1 MEESILRFV
10 LKFGGSSLSSIEK
23 IKKVAFFIKTIVSRP
38 HTQLIIVVSAM
49 GKTTDKLLRQA
60 SLVSSC
66 PEPSAFNTLV
76 TTGEI
81 VSASLLTLALQD
93 INVPSVCLTAKD
105 IKIHTK
111 GNLKNAIITHI
122 DKENIENKLAE
133 GKVVVVPGFQGVNEE
148 NKYTL
153 LGRGGSDTTA
163 VGLGIVFDAKVKIY
177 TDVYGY
183 YVCDPKIVPSSNRLK
198 AINIK
203 SALKAA
209 PLGAK
214 ILDFRCLELANKYKK
229 EVEVLESGKT
239 KGTRVVYD
247 ALESYFIDN
256 ISFQN
261 KLLLVKNH
269 YSCNGKIQLK
279 FKKECSTTK
288 LYVEEKRDGYIYQTI
303 VTSVTKD
310 FIKQVY
316 NHKKYK
322 NMHFNEC
329 DMLILTGSGF
339 IFHDEFM
346 EKVQNLIKINKF
358 SVLYM
363 NLSESCLKIVV
374 KKNFGARL
382 CKLLAEEFQLTVR

>member
-1 MEESILRFV
+1 M
-10 LKFGGSSLSSIEK
+10 
-23 IKKVAFFIKTIVSRP
+23 
-38 HTQLIIVVSAM
+38 
-49 GKTTDKLLRQA
+49 
-60 SLVSSC
+60 
-66 PEPSAFNTLV
+66 
-76 TTGEI
+76 
-81 VSASLLTLALQD
+81 
-93 INVPSVCLTAKD
+93 
-105 IKIHTK
+105 
-111 GNLKNAIITHI
+111 
-122 DKENIENKLAE
+122 
-133 GKVVVVPGFQGVNEE
+133 
-148 NKYTL
+148 
-153 LGRGGSDTTA
+153 
-163 VGLGIVFDAKVKIY
+163 FDAKVKIY

-198 AINIK
+198 TINIK

-239 KGTRVVYD
+239 KGTRVVCD

-358 SVLYM
+358 SVLFM